1 MEHITPRRR
10 RGPDGRYLHRDAFV
24 RWDGQ
29 VRVLHWDDPDEEP
42 ERHLTRGTLILCV
55 ALCCAFYAACFW
67 VGYAVWPVFP

>member
-1 MEHITPRRR
+1 MESVTPGRRP

-42 ERHLTRGTLILCV
+42 ERPGSTLVLYV
-55 ALCCAFYAACFW
+55 ALGLTFWAFLFW
-67 VGYAVWPVFP
+67 VGFAVWPVFP